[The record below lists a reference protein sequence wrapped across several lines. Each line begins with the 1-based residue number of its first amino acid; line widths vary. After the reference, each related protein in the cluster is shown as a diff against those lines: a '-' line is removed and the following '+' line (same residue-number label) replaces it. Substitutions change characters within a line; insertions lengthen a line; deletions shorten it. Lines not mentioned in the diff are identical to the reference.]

1 MKVEFD
7 TEEAW
12 NMMNHVINQLIET
25 SELSDSDRAKIRRWK
40 SDEMRVTSQEMKVLS
55 AKINDDLTYF
65 LGWSDGDDSYPIAAQ
80 TWIIAYTKHDDA
92 GKAEALRGFL
102 TYLLTEGQDLAPTI
116 DFAPLPDTLRQKALE
131 NIAKIGG

>member
-55 AKINDDLTYF
+55 AKINDDL
-65 LGWSDGDDSYPIAAQ
+65 AK
-80 TWIIAYTKHDDA
+80 TWERKSRSQIVK
-92 GKAEALRGFL
+92 
-102 TYLLTEGQDLAPTI
+102 
-116 DFAPLPDTLRQKALE
+116 PDWR
-131 NIAKIGG
+131 